1 MGNRHDL
8 ATNTPIPGTTSPTA
22 PSAQEHLRAD
32 WTQPLVLSPADPHA
46 LYYGA
51 QFLFKT
57 NDEAKTWTRISPDL
71 TRDNPGVPPNLDAAA
86 AADVDSNGN
95 GQRGVIY
102 TIAPSPL
109 SAPIIW
115 IGTDDGNVQLTTDD
129 GKSWQNVTPSQL
141 TPWSRVTML
150 EASHF
155 DPDVAYASVD
165 RHQLQ
170 DFAPYIYR
178 TRDRGKSWQLITRGL
193 PAVGYAHTVKE
204 DPKRKGFLVA
214 GTELGAFASMD
225 DGESWQPLQLNLPV
239 TSVRDF
245 QFYNDDLIVGT
256 FGRGIWVIDDISPL
270 RQLDTS
276 VLASDVHLFK
286 PADAINYVQGGD
298 EGTPFQKDE
307 AQAQN
312 PADGAYIYYY
322 LKDRASGPVTVEIM
336 DASGKT
342 VATLSS
348 DASAATS
355 GRRRRAAGG
364 GIPNV
369 SPLWQTTPDA
379 LSTAAGI
386 HRAVWEPIASVTPG
400 GDGFRRATT
409 RLTGTFS
416 AKLTAN
422 GKSYTQTFTVK
433 PDPREGNTR

>member
-1 MGNRHDL
+1 M
-8 ATNTPIPGTTSPTA
+8 I
-22 PSAQEHLRAD
+22 
-32 WTQPLVLSPADPHA
+32 
-46 LYYGA
+46 
-51 QFLFKT
+51 
-57 NDEAKTWTRISPDL
+57 
-71 TRDNPGVPPNLDAAA
+71 
-86 AADVDSNGN
+86 
-95 GQRGVIY
+95 
-102 TIAPSPL
+102 
-109 SAPIIW
+109 
-115 IGTDDGNVQLTTDD
+115 
-129 GKSWQNVTPSQL
+129 
-141 TPWSRVTML
+141 

-364 GIPNV
+364 GIPTV

-422 GKSYTQTFTVK
+422 GKSYTQTFNVK